1 MRFVHFLL
9 LLFAVTLGVIGQIA
23 IKYGLRRLGYEAH
36 GTSVSTI
43 LSALLTPYVALG
55 FGLYAVSSLAWLVVL
70 SRIKQLSVAYP
81 MISVGY
87 VLVVVLSWHFFQDS
101 INLTRVVGLALI
113 CAGVALVGF
122 SS

>member
-9 LLFAVTLGVIGQIA
+9 LLFAVCLGALGQIA
-23 IKYGLRRLGYEAH
+23 IKSGLRKLGYEAQ
-36 GTSVSTI
+36 GTSVGKI
-43 LSALLTPYVALG
+43 LTALFTPYVGLG
-55 FGLYAVSSLAWLVVL
+55 FGLYAISSLAWLVVL

-87 VLVVVLSWHFFQDS
+87 VLVVLLSWYFFQDT
-101 INLTRVVGLALI
+101 INLTRIAGLALI